1 MLNNDGKDFL
11 HFKDALVLLSLY
23 QAAASLLKVLMRTAE
38 KSSDLAPKHIN
49 LFSSRPHKGTNTMM
63 AKCYTSL
70 TTLRLTT
77 M

>member
-38 KSSDLAPKHIN
+38 KSSDL
-49 LFSSRPHKGTNTMM
+49 LFGSQAHQLVLFKTPQR
-63 AKCYTSL
+63 Y
-70 TTLRLTT
+70 
-77 M
+77 